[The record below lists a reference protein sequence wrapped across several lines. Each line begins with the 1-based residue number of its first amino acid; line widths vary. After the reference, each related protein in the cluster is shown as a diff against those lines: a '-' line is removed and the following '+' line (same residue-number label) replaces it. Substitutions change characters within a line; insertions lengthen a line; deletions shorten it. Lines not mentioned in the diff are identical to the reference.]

1 MISLNHMITKL
12 IGVKEFRQNMAKYSA
27 KAKRNGW
34 RYVVLN
40 RNVPIFEVK
49 PLSKKEAMR
58 EKLAADIAEARAEVK
73 AGRARP
79 MEEVLKSL
87 GL

>member
-1 MISLNHMITKL
+1 MVTKL

-27 KAKRNGW
+27 AAKRNGW

-49 PLSKKEAMR
+49 PFSKKEAIM
-58 EKLAADIAEARAEVK
+58 EKLAADIAEARQQVRDGK
-73 AGRARP
+73 VYTL
-79 MEEVLKSL
+79 EEVRRHL

>member
-1 MISLNHMITKL
+1 MVTKL

-27 KAKRNGW
+27 KAKRHGW

-49 PLSKKEAMR
+49 PLSKKEAIMER
-58 EKLAADIAEARAEVK
+58 LAADIAEARQQVRDGKVMPLEDAL
-73 AGRARP
+73 R
-79 MEEVLKSL
+79 SL

>member
-1 MISLNHMITKL
+1 MVTKL

-27 KAKRNGW
+27 KAKRYGW
-34 RYVVLN
+34 RYVVLS

-49 PLSKKEAMR
+49 PFSKKEAII
-58 EKLAADIAEARAEVK
+58 EKLAADIAEARQQVRDGKTIPLEK
-73 AGRARP
+73 A
-79 MEEVLKSL
+79 LKFL

>member
-1 MISLNHMITKL
+1 
-12 IGVKEFRQNMAKYSA
+12 MAKYSA
-27 KAKRNGW
+27 KAKRHGW

-49 PLSKKEAMR
+49 ALSDKDAVL
-58 EKLAADIAEARAEVK
+58 EKLAADVAEARQEWRDGKGIPLEK
-73 AGRARP
+73 A
-79 MEEVLKSL
+79 LKSL

>member
-1 MISLNHMITKL
+1 MVTKL

-27 KAKRNGW
+27 AAKRNGW

-49 PLSKKEAMR
+49 PLSKKEAIMER
-58 EKLAADIAEARAEVK
+58 LAADIAEARQEAREGKGIPLEK
-73 AGRARP
+73 A
-79 MEEVLKSL
+79 LKSL